1 MKAQKAIKR
10 VIKALKYVLYSLLFI
25 VIALLIIGFAK
36 PLWHYIVTYPA
47 LEKEIAEFKLLRKET
62 PKTTKQNVYR
72 GVMHVHSYLSHDS
85 EGNLNDLIP
94 AAKNNGIDFIFLTDH
109 PRYQL
114 DSFPRGYHGNYDG
127 VLIESGSEKHGY
139 VCWPLDTMIIDLKTN
154 PDTIAKNV
162 VQQGGIVFFS
172 HTEEP
177 RNWANTWYQGME
189 MYNFH
194 TDTKDESLLPNVL
207 NFLVNGK
214 KYRIWAM
221 RQMFDEQTAIL
232 ARWDSLNTY
241 RHHVGFSAVD
251 THENQ
256 NIRARYT
263 ADGKVEWVGPNA
275 DVIDTTDVT
284 IFNRWLFHEPDVNDW
299 IFKLMID
306 TYNEGFNYI
315 TNYVFADTLSTPSLA
330 KNIKAG
336 HLYSA
341 FKSLGDAKG
350 FNFLAENNSG
360 EVEAIMG
367 DSISVDEFKSFNA
380 VTPLPG
386 HFRLIYN
393 GDEIDNSD
401 VDSYHYSWNGPVKK
415 GAYRLEV
422 HILLRGKYVPWIYS
436 NPIYIY

>member
-1 MKAQKAIKR
+1 MNGRKPIK
-10 VIKALKYVLYSLLFI
+10 KALRILKYTLFSFLGILLI
-25 VIALLIIGFAK
+25 LLIIGFAK
-36 PLWHYIVTYPA
+36 PLWRNLLTYPR
-47 LEKEIAEFKLLRKET
+47 LEKEIAEFNQLRKET
-62 PKTTKQNVYR
+62 PKTTDLNTYR

-114 DSFPRGYHGNYDG
+114 DSFPRGYQGNYDG
-127 VLIESGSEKHGY
+127 VLIEPGSEKHGY
-139 VCWPLDTMIIDLKTN
+139 VCWPLDTMVIDLKTN

-194 TDTKDESLLPNVL
+194 TDTKDEKLLPSIL

-214 KYRIWAM
+214 SYRIWAL
-221 RQMFDEQTAIL
+221 REMFDEQTAIL

-256 NIRARYT
+256 NFRARYT
-263 ADGKVEWVGPNA
+263 SGGQVEWVGPNA
-275 DVIDTTDVT
+275 KIIDTSDVT
-284 IFNRWLFHEPDVNDW
+284 IFNKWLFHEPDVNGW
-299 IFKLMID
+299 IFRLMID

-315 TNYVFADTLSTPSLA
+315 TNYVFADTLSVPSLA
-330 KNIKAG
+330 ENIKKG
-336 HLYSA
+336 HLFSA

-350 FNFLAENNSG
+350 FNYFSKNTYGKIN
-360 EVEAIMG
+360 AITG
-367 DSISVDEFKSFNA
+367 DSISISAIKSLNA

-386 HFRLIYN
+386 QFRLIYN
-393 GDEIDNSD
+393 GKQVNISGIDGYN
-401 VDSYHYSWNGPVKK
+401 YAWQGPFKK
-415 GAYRLEV
+415 GAYRIEV
-422 HILLRGKYVPWIYS
+422 HIPLHGKYVPWIYS
-436 NPIYIY
+436 NPIYVY